1 MSAAQR
7 SVEWFE
13 QRVGRITGSRSGAIL
28 GLNPWQSRDDVMR
41 DMVREFFGADKEFTG
56 NAATE
61 WGTNHEAEALSVFEE
76 VTGEIVE
83 EAGLIVHPD
92 ISWIAASPDG
102 LVGDDAGLEIK
113 APYSGKLKSI
123 EDQPHYMA
131 QIQLCMAVTG
141 RDRWHYFGWTPS
153 DYIHEVVERDP
164 DWLDKNMD
172 SFVSFIDDYIEIIDD
187 KEKAED
193 YLNEKNMDLSADTS
207 WQTAAEVYLQ
217 AKEAAAEAE
226 KHLKAA
232 KAKLT
237 KIAQSTGAQK
247 VSGLGVQAY
256 QCERKGSI
264 DYAKVPELES
274 VDLEQY
280 RKQSSTY
287 WTVK

>member
-1 MSAAQR
+1 MSAPQR
-7 SVEWFE
+7 SEEWFE
-13 QRVGRITGSRSGAIL
+13 QRKGRVTGSRAGAIL
-28 GLNPWQSRDDVMR
+28 GLNPYQSRDDVMR
-41 DMVREFFGADKEFTG
+41 EMVREFFGAEKEFTG

-61 WGTNHEAEALSVFEE
+61 WGTSHEAEALSAFEE
-76 VTGEIVE
+76 VTGEIVD

-123 EDQPHYMA
+123 YDQPHYMA
-131 QIQLCMAVTG
+131 QIQLCMAVTD
-141 RDRWHYFGWTPS
+141 RDSWHYFGWTPN
-153 DYIHEVVERDP
+153 DHLHEVVERDP
-164 DWLDKNMD
+164 EWLQNSMD
-172 SFVSFIDDYIEIIDD
+172 SFVSFIDDYIAIIDD
-187 KEKAED
+187 KEKAEE
-193 YLNEKNMDLSADTS
+193 YLKDKTTDLSEDEK
-207 WQTAAEVYLQ
+207 WQKAAEAYIK
-217 AKEAAAEAE
+217 AKEVEAEAE

-264 DYAKVPELES
+264 DYAKVPELED